1 MPQKYRLSVFLDET
15 HPILIA
21 RVFGPM
27 PGDVLCEEF
36 IRAYEEIGEPWR
48 YDRLID
54 MRRYSGEMTLADMEY
69 FASVWAEWTRDVPE
83 GRKVAI
89 VAHDTGELA
98 RIEAH
103 HSLYPKDTMR
113 NFDTADEALDWLTG
127 RDADIAFIPQP
138 LQA

>member
-1 MPQKYRLSVFLDET
+1 MPQKYRLSVYLDDT

-27 PGDVLCEEF
+27 PSDELCEAF
-36 IRAYEEIGEPWR
+36 LRAYAEIGEPWL

-54 MRRYSGEMTLADMEY
+54 MRRYTGHMEDADTAR
-69 FASVWAEWTRDVPE
+69 FARVWADWTRDVPQ
-83 GRKVAI
+83 GRRVAF
-89 VAHDTGELA
+89 VTHDPVEQETIRTNHA
-98 RIEAH
+98 
-103 HSLYPKDTMR
+103 LYPKDTMR